1 MNQVVTTVFLA
12 ATATPTPTNQPFD
25 PVDVTPGPVGFFA
38 TAALFIAVGLIA
50 MSLMRRSARANA
62 RYDIREQLEREELER
77 QARERQ
83 ARERESGETDAEAS
97 APGSAQDAE
106 GIDPTREAPGDEEPR
121 A

>member
-1 MNQVVTTVFLA
+1 MNQVVTTLFLA
-12 ATATPTPTNQPFD
+12 ATATPTPTDQPFD

-77 QARERQ
+77 K
-83 ARERESGETDAEAS
+83 AREREADGADAA
-97 APGSAQDAE
+97 GSTPEAE
-106 GIDPTREAPGDEEPR
+106 GADPTQEARGDEGPR
-121 A
+121 S

>member
-1 MNQVVTTVFLA
+1 VNQVVTTVFLA

-77 QARERQ
+77 QARER
-83 ARERESGETDAEAS
+83 ESGETDAEAS

>member
-1 MNQVVTTVFLA
+1 VNQVVTTLFLA
-12 ATATPTPTNQPFD
+12 ATATPTPTDQPFD

-77 QARERQ
+77 K
-83 ARERESGETDAEAS
+83 AREREGGEADAA
-97 APGSAQDAE
+97 GSASGAE
-106 GIDPTREAPGDEEPR
+106 GTDPTQEARGDEDPR
-121 A
+121 S

>member
-1 MNQVVTTVFLA
+1 VNQVVTTVFLA

-77 QARERQ
+77 QARER
-83 ARERESGETDAEAS
+83 ESGETDAEAS

-106 GIDPTREAPGDEEPR
+106 GNDPTREAPGDEEPR

>member
-77 QARERQ
+77 QARER
-83 ARERESGETDAEAS
+83 ESGETDAEAS

>member
-77 QARERQ
+77 QARER
-83 ARERESGETDAEAS
+83 ESGETDAEAS
-97 APGSAQDAE
+97 APGSAQDAA

>member
-1 MNQVVTTVFLA
+1 MNQVVTTLFLA
-12 ATATPTPTNQPFD
+12 ATATPTPTDQPFD

-77 QARERQ
+77 K
-83 ARERESGETDAEAS
+83 AREREGGEAA
-97 APGSAQDAE
+97 AAGSASEAE
-106 GIDPTREAPGDEEPR
+106 GTDPTQEARGDEDR
-121 A
+121 RS